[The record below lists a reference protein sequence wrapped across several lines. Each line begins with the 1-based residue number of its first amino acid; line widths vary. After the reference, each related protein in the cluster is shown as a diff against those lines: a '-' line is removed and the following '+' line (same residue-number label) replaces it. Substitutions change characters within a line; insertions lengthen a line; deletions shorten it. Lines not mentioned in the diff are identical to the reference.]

1 MTLPRLVLATAAALV
16 LGAAPV
22 FAQPASHGLSS
33 FGELKY
39 PAGFKNFAYVN
50 PSAPKGGRIST
61 IGVQALRTFDSFNPY
76 ILKGDPAQLMELTF
90 DSLMARATD
99 EADSMYGLVAESVSR
114 DADGKA
120 VTFKLRTAAK
130 FSDGTAITADDVVF
144 TLAILKEKGSPPLK
158 LQLRDVVE
166 AKALDPAT
174 VRYTFKGD
182 EVRKLPLVVAGLPI
196 LSKAYYATREFD
208 QTTLEPPLGSGP
220 YKIGDFKQGTHIT
233 YRRREDY
240 WGKDLPVNL
249 GRWNFDDVRIEYYR
263 DRTPELEAL
272 KAGVI
277 DLREEFT
284 ARDWVTGYEFPAV
297 KDGRVVRATLPDAN
311 PSGAQGWFYNTRRA
325 KFQDARVRKALD
337 LAFDYEWTNKN
348 IFSGLY
354 TRTASFFE
362 NSDMKASGKPSLE
375 ELALLEPF
383 KAQLPETVFGEP
395 VVPHV
400 SDGSGNDRKN
410 LREAVALLEASGFAI
425 KDGKRVNAKGEV
437 LDIEFLITDVTS
449 ERILGPYVKNLNA
462 LGIATAIRR
471 IDQAQYERRRKSYDY
486 DVLSARFVISLTP
499 GPEVKN
505 LWSSEAAKND
515 GSFNLAGI
523 QSPVVD
529 ALIGKIT
536 EAKSRAELLT
546 ATRALDRVLR
556 AGQYWVPQWFKAA
569 HNIAHWDKFGRPA
582 TKPLYDRGIIDTWWY
597 DAEKAAKLKSN

>member
-1 MTLPRLVLATAAALV
+1 M
-16 LGAAPV
+16 
-22 FAQPASHGLSS
+22 
-33 FGELKY
+33 
-39 PAGFKNFAYVN
+39 
-50 PSAPKGGRIST
+50 
-61 IGVQALRTFDSFNPY
+61 
-76 ILKGDPAQLMELTF
+76 
-90 DSLMARATD
+90 
-99 EADSMYGLVAESVSR
+99 
-114 DADGKA
+114 
-120 VTFKLRTAAK
+120 
-130 FSDGTAITADDVVF
+130 GTAITVDDIVF
-144 TLAILKEKGSPPLK
+144 TLGILKEKGSPPLK

-220 YKIGDFKQGTHIT
+220 YKVGDFKQGTHIT
-233 YRRREDY
+233 YKRREDY
-240 WGKDLPVNL
+240 WGRDLPVNQ
-249 GRWNFDDVRIEYYR
+249 GRWNFDEVRIEYYR

-284 ARDWVTGYEFPAV
+284 ARDWVTGYDFPAV
-297 KDGRVVRATLPDAN
+297 KEGRVVRATLPDAN
-311 PSGAQGWFYNTRRA
+311 PSGAQGWFYNTRRV
-325 KFQDARVRKALD
+325 KFGDARVRKALD

-348 IFSGLY
+348 IFSSLY
-354 TRTASFFE
+354 TRTTSFFE
-362 NSDMKASGKPSLE
+362 NSDMKASGKPPPE

-383 KAQLPETVFGEP
+383 KAQLPESVFGEP

-462 LGIATAIRR
+462 IGIPTSIRR

-486 DVLSARFVISLTP
+486 DVLSARFVIGLTP

-505 LWSSEAAKND
+505 LWSSEAAKNE

-536 EAKSRAELLT
+536 EAKSRADLLT

-556 AGQYWVPQWFKAA
+556 AGQYWVPQWYKAS

-597 DAEKAAKLKSN
+597 DAEKAAKLKTN

>member
-1 MTLPRLVLATAAALV
+1 M
-16 LGAAPV
+16 
-22 FAQPASHGLSS
+22 
-33 FGELKY
+33 KY
-39 PAGFKNFAYVN
+39 PAGFKHFAYVD

-99 EADSMYGLVAESVSR
+99 EADSMYGLVAENATR

-120 VTFKLRTAAK
+120 ITFKLRSAAK
-130 FSDGTAITADDVVF
+130 FSDGTPITADDVVF
-144 TLAILKEKGSPPLK
+144 TLTILKEKGSPPLR

-174 VRYTFKGD
+174 VRFIFKGE

-220 YKIGDFKQGTHIT
+220 YKIGDFKQGTHLT
-233 YRRREDY
+233 YKRREDY
-240 WGKDLPVNL
+240 WGKDLPVNI
-249 GRWNFDDVRIEYYR
+249 GRWNFDEVRIEYYR

-284 ARDWVTGYEFPAV
+284 ARDWVTGYDFPAV
-297 KDGRVVRATLPDAN
+297 KDGRVLRATLPDSN
-311 PSGAQGWFYNTRRA
+311 PSGAQGWFFNTRRP
-325 KFQDARVRKALD
+325 KFQDTRVRQALD

-362 NSDMKASGKPSLE
+362 NSDMKASGKPSPE

-383 KAQLPETVFGEP
+383 KAQLPSGVFGEP

-410 LREAVALLEASGFAI
+410 LREAVRLLEESGFAI
-425 KDGKRVNAKGEV
+425 KDGKRTNAKGEI
-437 LDIEFLITDVTS
+437 LDIEFLITDVSS

-462 LGIATAIRR
+462 IGIQTSIRR

-486 DVLSARFVISLTP
+486 DVLSARFVIGLTP

-523 QSPVVD
+523 QSPAVD
-529 ALIGKIT
+529 GLIGKIT
-536 EAKSRAELLT
+536 EAKTRADLLI

-556 AGQYWVPQWFKAA
+556 AGHYWVPQWFKAA
-569 HNIAHWDKFGRPA
+569 HHIAHWDKFGRPA

-597 DAEKAAKLKSN
+597 DAEKSAKLKTN